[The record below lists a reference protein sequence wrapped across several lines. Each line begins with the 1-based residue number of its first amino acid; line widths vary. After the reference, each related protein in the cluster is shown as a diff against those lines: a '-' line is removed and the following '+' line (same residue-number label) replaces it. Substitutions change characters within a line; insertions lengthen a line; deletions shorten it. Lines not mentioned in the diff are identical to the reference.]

1 MARQAPTLVS
11 GRMLLESTAIVLA
24 ALLALVAFATRSD
37 AGRSCAAPTRI
48 VERPMAASGPEP
60 ETIFRDALL
69 LGD

>member
-11 GRMLLESTAIVLA
+11 GQILLESTAVFLA

-37 AGRSCAAPTRI
+37 AGRSCPIPAHLVEPPAA
-48 VERPMAASGPEP
+48 AGADP
-60 ETIFRDALL
+60 ETDFRDALL